1 MNRVATATVKYTE
14 AEILLLINSLEMT
27 ISTKVPCV
35 INGQWKTPYEKLQKD
50 LKRIKRELID
60 FKHKKSLEP
69 ENKDKS
75 A

>member
-1 MNRVATATVKYTE
+1 
-14 AEILLLINSLEMT
+14 MT